1 MWTELFE
8 STEVLTRIFIDPC
21 LLTVSQRDRASFL
34 HILDIGSSTWSQ
46 KMWVQAQP
54 APQMELCDPR
64 QVLQHLW
71 FVASLLYSQEGL
83 STLGHGVSMGKHL

>member
-34 HILDIGSSTWSQ
+34 HVLDIGSSTWSQ
-46 KMWVQAQP
+46 KMWVQPSQLP
-54 APQMELCDPR
+54 ERSCVTPGKSCNISG
-64 QVLQHLW
+64 LW
-71 FVASLLYSQEGL
+71 LLYYTFRKVFPPQVME
-83 STLGHGVSMGKHL
+83 

>member
-1 MWTELFE
+1 
-8 STEVLTRIFIDPC
+8 
-21 LLTVSQRDRASFL
+21 
-34 HILDIGSSTWSQ
+34 
-46 KMWVQAQP
+46 MWVQAQP